1 MIEDMNLDEENQDIV
16 GDLIDDALVATTL
29 SDVVPEEPTSPSQ
42 IPNDDEEVATAAL
55 SKTKE

>member
-1 MIEDMNLDEENQDIV
+1 MNLDEENQDIV

-55 SKTKE
+55 SKTTE